1 MSKTADLPD
10 AKAMLDTRG
19 LYDGPTIHSMN
30 PLLLMEKIIRERI
43 IDSLFWKE
51 QAWGLNAATLLDRA
65 VELSYIGGQYA
76 NQRPTAFICLVLKLL
91 QLNPEREIILEYIQ
105 DEDFKYVYPLT
116 ALPYRYA
123 FIQIYGG
130 SEEVK
135 DGGSS
140 ANGLHRYLRALAA
153 FYIRLA
159 WPAAEVYKT
168 LEPLMRDYR
177 KLRLRTQSGYR
188 LTYVDEFIDE
198 LLTKERVCDIALPR
212 MPTRTQLEDLDEL
225 EPREPLVSDVDSD
238 EEGEGE
244 GEEGEV
250 EGAGST
256 DEQA

>member
-1 MSKTADLPD
+1 MSRTADLPD
-10 AKAMLDTRG
+10 AKAMLDSRG
-19 LYDGPTIHSMN
+19 LYEGPTIHSMN

-43 IDSLFWKE
+43 IDSLYWKE

-65 VELSYIGGQYA
+65 VDLTYIGGQYA
-76 NQRPTAFICLVLKLL
+76 NQKPTAFICLVLKLL

-105 DEDFKYVYPLT
+105 DEDFK
-116 ALPYRYA
+116 
-123 FIQIYGG
+123 
-130 SEEVK
+130 
-135 DGGSS
+135 
-140 ANGLHRYLRALAA
+140 YLRALAA

-177 KLRLRTQSGYR
+177 KLRLRTQTGFR

-225 EPREPLVSDVDSD
+225 DPREPLVSDVESD
-238 EEGEGE
+238 EEDGDGEA

-250 EGAGST
+250 RAGSGGSD
-256 DEQA
+256 DEA

>member
-19 LYDGPTIHSMN
+19 LYEGPTIHSMN

-65 VELSYIGGQYA
+65 VDLTYIGGQYA
-76 NQRPTAFICLVLKLL
+76 NQKPTAFICLVLKLL
-91 QLNPEREIILEYIQ
+91 QLNPEREVILEYIQ
-105 DEDFKYVYPLT
+105 DEDFKY
-116 ALPYRYA
+116 
-123 FIQIYGG
+123 
-130 SEEVK
+130 
-135 DGGSS
+135 
-140 ANGLHRYLRALAA
+140 LRALAA
-153 FYIRLA
+153 FYIRIA
-159 WPAAEVYKT
+159 WPAAEVYKA

-177 KLRLRTQSGYR
+177 KLRLRTQTGFR

-225 EPREPLVSDVDSD
+225 EPREPLVSDVGSD
-238 EEGEGE
+238 EDDGD
-244 GEEGEV
+244 GEEGEI
-250 EGAGST
+250 GAGGGSD
-256 DEQA
+256 DES